1 MIMQK
6 NHNKEHR
13 RRFALHHLL
22 TAMLAITVLAF
33 LQGCGGGDSTGGGI
47 GYSGDNSSGTA
58 TAASVPQVGTVN
70 NLSSSGQPVR
80 PGDWI
85 EVNGSNFGTTQGTSY
100 VGFTNGATTA
110 QASLYDSWNDSK
122 IVCRVPDGAPMTKR
136 YAVREITQ
144 IFVSKSGT
152 GNSSTFSTS
161 SDPTPNP
168 SPQPTPPGPT
178 PTPSPTTPT
187 PTPTPTPTTT
197 PTPTPT
203 QTGGGGGGS
212 GGGVGPAAKLT
223 FKVNPSNVVAGQA
236 IAPSVEVKILDANG
250 NLVTT
255 ATNEITI
262 SLNDIDKTGAVLS
275 PPVTKA
281 LSGTMIKELSGDV
294 TKAAVNGV
302 AVFDDLSVD
311 KTGEGYTLNA
321 ESGELT
327 EAESGAFNVTPGA
340 ADHLYFNTPPVDG
353 TMNVA
358 MAPIMVY
365 VVDTLGNLVTTDN
378 TTMVSLEIRTGTDGA
393 ELTGGDAKQAAGG
406 IVTFSNVEPF
416 VTIDK
421 SGVYTLAAKD
431 AAEEPVI
438 VEAVSNEFTLVA
450 PGVDHP
456 LFFQQPTD
464 VVAGVNIAPPVTV
477 RICNAD
483 DETVVDD
490 NATKVTLS
498 IFSGPEDANPQGLGP
513 VTVVNGVATFNALTL
528 EKAGDYI
535 LIATFTGMVG
545 DPPQSVEF
553 TVTHSVANQLKFDQN
568 PPETVEEGA
577 VIAPSV
583 TVQILDQYGNLVNT
597 GDGAVLPVTMT
608 INSGSLGGD
617 TTVEGIAGVATFG
630 DLTVTPGNVG
640 YVLTAGSG
648 ELEGANSSPF
658 DVTAFITMVT
668 SFSSAPGDENNP
680 EKTAGGNENFIPN
693 GDAGTKV
700 QLISAAKF
708 GETKG
713 QVFFVG
719 PTGTE
724 TEAVADDIIWTEA
737 LIECK
742 VPANAEIGVGT
753 VKVKPTAGGSYTKPF
768 VTCPDGMTY
777 VPEGTQGGG
786 AINAFYMGECEVMN
800 SEFRLF
806 MNTVPGFTHENVW
819 YKTPAIAI
827 YESYPV
833 ESVNWNQA
841 VQYCNW
847 KTIQE
852 FGSDTECC
860 YTPTTYNQATYT
872 YVPGKKGYRLG
883 NNAGTI
889 NQSEWQYA
897 CQAGAGIAESW
908 LYYWGLAFDT
918 VDGPQGID
926 YCRYLDPDECRPINV
941 GMLIPNNWGLYD
953 MSGNAA
959 ELTDEI
965 VEGISAS
972 TAYRGGAYWNA
983 TEDCQSSS
991 ESSTYVE
998 MEWMGNGFRLVRT
1011 K

>member
-1 MIMQK
+1 M
-6 NHNKEHR
+6 
-13 RRFALHHLL
+13 L
-22 TAMLAITVLAF
+22 TITVLAF
-33 LQGCGGGDSTGGGI
+33 LQGCGGGDSTGGGV
-47 GYSGDNSSGTA
+47 GYSGDNSSGSA
-58 TAASVPQVGTVN
+58 TAASVPQVSTIN
-70 NLSSSGQPVR
+70 NLSSSGQPIRV
-80 PGDWI
+80 GDWI
-85 EVNGSNFGTTQGTSY
+85 EINGSNFGATQGTSY

-110 QASLYDSWNDSK
+110 QATLYDSWSDTK
-122 IVCRVPDGAPMTKR
+122 IVSRVPDGAPMSKR

-152 GNSSTFSTS
+152 GNSSTFSTTS
-161 SDPTPNP
+161 NPTPNP
-168 SPQPTPPGPT
+168 SPQPTPPAST

-187 PTPTPTPTTT
+187 PTPTPTPTST

-203 QTGGGGGGS
+203 QTGGGSGGSS
-212 GGGVGPAAKLT
+212 GGGIGPAAKLA

-294 TKAAVNGV
+294 TKAAVNGI

-311 KTGEGYTLNA
+311 KTGEGYTLKA
-321 ESGELT
+321 ASGTLT
-327 EAESGAFNVTPGA
+327 EANSGAFNVTPGA

-378 TTMVSLEIRTGTDGA
+378 TTMVSLEIKTGTAGA

-406 IVTFSNVEPF
+406 IVTFSNIEPF

-421 SGVYTLAAKD
+421 SGVYTIAAKD
-431 AAEEPVI
+431 AAEEPII

-456 LFFQQPTD
+456 EFAQQPTD
-464 VVAGVNIAPPVTV
+464 VVAGMNIAPVTV
-477 RICNAD
+477 RICNAA

-498 IFSGPEDANPQGLGP
+498 IFSGPEDAHLLNGGP
-513 VTVVNGVATFNALTL
+513 VTVLNGVATFNALTL
-528 EKAGDYI
+528 DKAGDYV

-545 DPPQSVEF
+545 DPPQSSEF
-553 TVTHSVANQLKFDQN
+553 TVTHSVANKLKFDQN

-577 VIAPSV
+577 VIAPAV

-597 GDGAVLPVTMT
+597 GDGAILPVTMT
-608 INSGSLGGD
+608 INSGSLGGE
-617 TTVEGIAGVATFG
+617 TTQEAVEGVATFG

-648 ELEGANSSPF
+648 ELTGANSSAF

-680 EKTAGGNENFIPN
+680 EKTAGGNANFIPN

-777 VPEGTQGGG
+777 VPAGTQGEG
-786 AINAFYMGECEVMN
+786 AIAAFYMSECEITN
-800 SEFRLF
+800 TEFCDFLNNNGEGNKEEGGVTWWDASGDEANNGIIDDEDGTFSVREDCGDRPVCFVSWYGAMAYCTWKANGTRL
-806 MNTVPGFTHENVW
+806 
-819 YKTPAIAI
+819 
-827 YESYPV
+827 
-833 ESVNWNQA
+833 
-841 VQYCNW
+841 VQNM
-847 KTIQE
+847 
-852 FGSDTECC
+852 GLDT
-860 YTPTTYNQATYT
+860 
-872 YVPGKKGYRLG
+872 
-883 NNAGTI
+883 
-889 NQSEWQYA
+889 QSEWEYA
-897 CQAGAGIAESW
+897 YRSGTITD
-908 LYYWGLAFDT
+908 YYWGENFDNEEAA
-918 VDGPQGID
+918 QGGD
-926 YCRYLDPDECRPINV
+926 YCWYTLNSGDPNITHDTGTR
-941 GMLIPNNWGLYD
+941 IPNAWGLYD
-953 MSGNAA
+953 MGGNVI
-959 ELTDEI
+959 EWCDEI
-965 VEGISAS
+965 YISETPS
-972 TAYRGGAYWNA
+972 NGNPYIRGGGYDGAGTACTAIWNTFVMVKTNRFA
-983 TEDCQSSS
+983 DI
-991 ESSTYVE
+991 
-998 MEWMGNGFRLVRT
+998 GFRVVRPLPED
-1011 K
+1011 